1 MVLSSLLYIVS
12 AKMWLIVKKKK
23 KKRKK
28 LMLNSGFPYSFNFVY
43 WPPYL
48 FAFFFFLFFYCII
61 LIRKTSKQM
70 YFTLAQGMYI
80 MCEN

>member
-12 AKMWLIVKKKK
+12 AKMWLIVKRK

-28 LMLNSGFPYSFNFVY
+28 LMLNSGFPYSLNFVY

-48 FAFFFFLFFYCII
+48 FAFFIFFFFI
-61 LIRKTSKQM
+61 
-70 YFTLAQGMYI
+70 A
-80 MCEN
+80 